1 MMKMGVIFVLI
12 QLLSVSAFAKGGGQ
26 HPEGGGIPSLDN
38 LGNSKAELADGEVY
52 NLSGTIV
59 FLSDGQPYL
68 QVDFKKAP
76 WLQNAKRVA
85 FPYYQL
91 TGDQDLWHRYQG
103 VHVTYMCIATGTIIM
118 GADGNPAYAISL
130 NPVESSPEESMIRD
144 EEQRGSI
151 SSIRRRITG
160 SLK

>member
-1 MMKMGVIFVLI
+1 MGVIFVLI
-12 QLLSVSAFAKGGGQ
+12 QLMSVSAFAKGGT
-26 HPEGGGIPSLDN
+26 HPERPEGGGIPSLDN

-91 TGDQDLWHRYQG
+91 TGDITVWQRYEG
-103 VHVTYMCIATGTIIM
+103 VHVTYMSIATGTIMI
-118 GADGNPAYAISL
+118 GADGNPTYTLTL
-130 NPVESSPEESMIRD
+130 NPVESSPEDSMVRD
-144 EEQRGSI
+144 IEQI
-151 SSIRRRITG
+151 SSVRHR

>member
-1 MMKMGVIFVLI
+1 MMKMGVIFILI
-12 QLLSVSAFAKGGGQ
+12 QLMSVSAFAKGGHSE
-26 HPEGGGIPSLDN
+26 HPEGGGIPSLDS

-91 TGDQDLWHRYQG
+91 TGDVTVWQRYQG
-103 VHVTYMCIATGTIIM
+103 IHVTYTCLAAGTVIF
-118 GADGNPAYAISL
+118 DGNGNPTYAITL
-130 NPVESSPEESMIRD
+130 NPVESSPEDSMVRD
-144 EEQRGSI
+144 IEQIASTRH
-151 SSIRRRITG
+151 RAM
-160 SLK
+160 K